1 MKSDERFKQIIALRN
16 AGLPT
21 REIAARLNITT
32 VTVLNHLSGRIGVH
46 LNDYG
51 LDRRR
56 KLTGSQIE
64 ELIRRKAAGE
74 RVKDIAAYFGVSNTC
89 VEYYTVPGYADSVNR
104 MSSERR
110 KHLLKT
116 DKAYRDRNNKTQL
129 EHNNRR
135 TQILNKILRNEE
147 ITK

>member
-1 MKSDERFKQIIALRN
+1 MKSDERYKQIVALRN

-21 REIAARLNITT
+21 KEIAARLNITHIT
-32 VTVLNHLSGRIGVH
+32 VRNHLTGRIGVS

-74 RVKDIAAYFGVSNTC
+74 RIKDIAAHFGISNTC
-89 VEYYTVPGYADSVNR
+89 VEYYTLPGYAESVNQA
-104 MSSERR
+104 SAERR
-110 KHLLKT
+110 KRLLKT
-116 DKAYRDRNNKTQL
+116 DKACRERNNERQL
-129 EHNNRR
+129 EHNARR
-135 TQILNKILRNEE
+135 TRILNEILRNEE